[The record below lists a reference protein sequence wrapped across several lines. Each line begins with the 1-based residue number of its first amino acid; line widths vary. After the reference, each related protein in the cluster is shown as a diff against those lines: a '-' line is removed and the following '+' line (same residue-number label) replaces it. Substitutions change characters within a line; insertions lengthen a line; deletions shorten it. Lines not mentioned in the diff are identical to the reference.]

1 MLKSNKGLAQP
12 RFLPKTSRLGKTVLP
27 FALKTADDSM
37 DWKASV
43 SSATMNATP
52 SNLDYTSAANL
63 GHLNIK
69 TVQGLREDI

>member
-12 RFLPKTSRLGKTVLP
+12 RFMPKTSRLGKTVLP
-27 FALKTADDSM
+27 SAQKTADDSM
-37 DWKASV
+37 DWKASA
-43 SSATMNATP
+43 SLATMNPTP